1 MAIEQVRTQALPVLA
16 VAEGATTPNP
26 GGNGWAWSS
35 TLAKP
40 VYWTGTQWTAGAA
53 AADPWTY
60 VKLASDFVTS
70 SATAVDVTGLQF
82 TPAANK
88 SYIFEAQ
95 LLTRTATTTVGARPG
110 IAWQAGTITDA
121 VVEVRQSTSA
131 TAQVL
136 AFGNGGAAVQA
147 IGTGL
152 PNTTQSWPAKIA
164 GTMIIGATPS
174 GNLRVIV
181 ASETAGTNVTIKA
194 GSWLRYREI

>member
-1 MAIEQVRTQALPVLA
+1 VPIEQVRTQALPLLA

-60 VKLASDFVTS
+60 VKLSSDFVTS
-70 SATAVDVTGLQF
+70 SATAVDVTGLGF

-88 SYIFEAQ
+88 SYVFEAQ
-95 LLTRTATTTVGARPG
+95 LLTRTAATAAGVRPG
-110 IAWQAGTITDA
+110 IAWPAGTITDA

-147 IGTGL
+147 LGTAL

-164 GTMIIGATPS
+164 GTLITAASPS
-174 GNLRVIV
+174 GNLQVIV

>member
-70 SATAVDVTGLQF
+70 SGTAVNVTGLEF

-88 SYIFEAQ
+88 SYVFEAQ
-95 LLTRTATTTVGARPG
+95 LLTRTAATSTGVRPG
-110 IAWQAGTITDA
+110 IAWPAGTITDA

-136 AFGNGGAAVQA
+136 AFGNGGAVVQA
-147 IGTGL
+147 QGTGL

-164 GTMIIGATPS
+164 GTMITGASPS

-181 ASETAGTNVTIKA
+181 ASETGANVTIKA

>member
-60 VKLASDFVTS
+60 VKLTSDFVTS
-70 SATAVDVTGLQF
+70 SATAVGVTGLEF

-88 SYIFEAQ
+88 SYVFEAQ
-95 LLTRTATTTVGARPG
+95 LLTRTAVAAYGVRPG
-110 IAWQAGTITDA
+110 IAWPAGTITDA

-131 TAQVL
+131 TARVL
-136 AFGNGGAAVQA
+136 AFGNGGAVVQA
-147 IGTGL
+147 LGTAL
-152 PNTTQSWPAKIA
+152 PDTTQSWPAKIA
-164 GTMIIGATPS
+164 GTLITGASPS

-181 ASETAGTNVTIKA
+181 ATETAGTNATIKA

>member
-1 MAIEQVRTQALPVLA
+1 VAIAQLRTQALPVLA

-53 AADPWTY
+53 ADPWTY
-60 VKLASDFVTS
+60 LKLASDFVTS
-70 SATAVDVTGLQF
+70 STTAVDVTGLEF

-88 SYIFEAQ
+88 SYVFEAQ
-95 LLTRTATTTVGARPG
+95 LLTRTAATATGVRPG
-110 IAWQAGTITDA
+110 IAWPAGTITDA
-121 VVEVRQSTSA
+121 VVEVSQSTSA
-131 TAQVL
+131 TAEVL

-147 IGTGL
+147 LGTGL
-152 PNTTQSWPAKIA
+152 PNITKSWPAKIA
-164 GTMIIGATPS
+164 GTMITGATPS
-174 GNLRVIV
+174 GNLRVRV
-181 ASETAGTNVTIKA
+181 SSETAGTNVTIKA

>member
-26 GGNGWAWSS
+26 GGKGWAWSS

-60 VKLASDFVTS
+60 VKLTSDFVTS
-70 SATAVDVTGLQF
+70 SATAVDVTGLEF
-82 TPAANK
+82 TPAASK
-88 SYIFEAQ
+88 TYIFEAG

-110 IAWQAGTITDA
+110 LLWATGLNDGSALIKNP
-121 VVEVRQSTSA
+121 TSA
-131 TAQVL
+131 TAQSILIGYPGTTML
-136 AFGNGGAAVQA
+136 AAVGGLPLTSASYLAEIRGTIVAGGA
-147 IGTGL
+147 
-152 PNTTQSWPAKIA
+152 
-164 GTMIIGATPS
+164 PS
-174 GNLRVIV
+174 GSMKIQL

>member
-26 GGNGWAWSS
+26 GGKGWAWSS

-53 AADPWTY
+53 AIDPWTY
-60 VKLASDFVTS
+60 VKLSSDFVTS
-70 SATAVDVTGLQF
+70 SATAVDVTGLAF

-88 SYIFEAQ
+88 SYVFDGE
-95 LLTRTATTTVGARPG
+95 LLTRTAATATGVRPG
-110 IAWQAGTITDA
+110 IAWPTAGVTDGVA
-121 VVEVRQSTSA
+121 TVNQPTSA

-136 AFGNGGAAVQA
+136 AFGNFNAALQA
-147 IGTGL
+147 VGTAL
-152 PNTTQSWPAKIA
+152 PNTTQSWPARLN
-164 GTMIIGATPS
+164 GTLIMDASPS
-174 GNLRVIV
+174 GSVRVQL

>member
-60 VKLASDFVTS
+60 VKLASDFITS
-70 SATAVDVTGLQF
+70 SATAVDVTGLGF

-88 SYIFEAQ
+88 SYVFEAQ
-95 LLTRTATTTVGARPG
+95 LLTRTAATATGVQPG
-110 IAWQAGTITDA
+110 IAWPTGTITDA

-136 AFGNGGAAVQA
+136 AFGNSGAVVQA
-147 IGTGL
+147 LGTAL
-152 PNTTQSWPAKIA
+152 PNITLSWPAKIA
-164 GTMIIGATPS
+164 GTLITGASPS

>member
-60 VKLASDFVTS
+60 VKRASDFVTS
-70 SATAVDVTGLQF
+70 SATSVDVTGLEF

-88 SYIFEAQ
+88 SYVFEAQ
-95 LLTRTATTTVGARPG
+95 LLTRTDATATGVRPG
-110 IAWQAGTITDA
+110 IAWPAGTITDA
-121 VVEVRQSTSA
+121 VVEVSQSTSA

-136 AFGNGGAAVQA
+136 AFGNGGAAVRA
-147 IGTGL
+147 LGTGL
-152 PNTTQSWPAKIA
+152 PNITQSWPAKIA